1 MAAGG
6 RVAPLVAGVL
16 VLAASLGLGG
26 ARAPAGDHA
35 PRGAD
40 SPTLPLLES
49 FRSVRSFEPVA
60 VPVRLRIPAA
70 NVDTPLQPLQRIADG
85 TIAVP
90 HDPNVAGWFAEGP
103 RPGQQ
108 GPAVIVGHV
117 DSNGGPA
124 VFFHLSQLR
133 PGAEVRIDTADGH
146 SVLFR
151 VTAQARVAKK
161 LFPTELVYSPTLE
174 PSLRLVTCGG
184 TFDRAA
190 GSYRDN
196 VIVNAA
202 PM

>member
-6 RVAPLVAGVL
+6 RVAPLGAG
-16 VLAASLGLGG
+16 
-26 ARAPAGDHA
+26 APAGDHA

>member
-6 RVAPLVAGVL
+6 RVPPLVAVVL
-16 VLAASLGLGG
+16 LLATSLGVGG
-26 ARAPAGDHA
+26 ARAPADGPAPSHA
-35 PRGAD
+35 EHPNLR
-40 SPTLPLLES
+40 LLES

-70 NVDTPLQPLQRIADG
+70 NVDTPLQPLQRTADG

-90 HDPNVAGWFAEGP
+90 DNPAVAGWFAEGP

-117 DSNGGPA
+117 DGTGGPA
-124 VFFHLSQLR
+124 VFFHLSLLP
-133 PGAEVRIDTADGH
+133 PGAEVRVDTADGR

-151 VTAQARVAKK
+151 VTTQARVAKK

-174 PSLRLVTCGG
+174 ASLRLVTCGG

-196 VIVNAA
+196 VIVNAV
-202 PM
+202 PI